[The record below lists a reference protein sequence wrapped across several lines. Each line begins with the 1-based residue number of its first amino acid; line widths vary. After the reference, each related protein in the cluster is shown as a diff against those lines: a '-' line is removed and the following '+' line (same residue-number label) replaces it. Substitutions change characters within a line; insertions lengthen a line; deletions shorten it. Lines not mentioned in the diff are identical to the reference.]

1 MANLIILGNG
11 FDMAHGLKTSYKD
24 FILEII
30 NSSIKKEL
38 SYKKIV
44 SIVDGIN
51 NYDHLLSLIKKSGMD
66 TLLKSDNDF
75 FKELLNL
82 NINKNWY
89 EIEQLYF
96 NTINEISGVNYS
108 KYNSQNI
115 EKLNTEFEILK
126 KYLEAYLTKQE
137 SNLRTYDSYKHLFKY
152 FTLVPDTLI
161 LNFNYTET
169 INNYQSFFEIKPTII
184 NIHGKLNDNENP
196 IIFGYAANEKE
207 TRNLIN
213 MNNNLYLKN
222 IKKHCY
228 KRTSNENKLNDYLNS
243 NTGINI
249 YILGHSCGLSDKL
262 ILNQIFNHKS
272 INSIK
277 NFYHKNYDNYF
288 QTQVNIDRIMEN
300 DNYFKKLQNYS
311 DSLKMPQ
318 YNYTKEQI
326 NTFEKSFRLK
336 SL

>member
-1 MANLIILGNG
+1 
-11 FDMAHGLKTSYKD
+11 
-24 FILEII
+24 
-30 NSSIKKEL
+30 
-38 SYKKIV
+38 
-44 SIVDGIN
+44 
-51 NYDHLLSLIKKSGMD
+51 
-66 TLLKSDNDF
+66 
-75 FKELLNL
+75 
-82 NINKNWY
+82 
-89 EIEQLYF
+89 
-96 NTINEISGVNYS
+96 
-108 KYNSQNI
+108 
-115 EKLNTEFEILK
+115 
-126 KYLEAYLTKQE
+126 
-137 SNLRTYDSYKHLFKY
+137 
-152 FTLVPDTLI
+152 
-161 LNFNYTET
+161 
-169 INNYQSFFEIKPTII
+169 
-184 NIHGKLNDNENP
+184 
-196 IIFGYAANEKE
+196 
-207 TRNLIN
+207 